1 MIGCV
6 LAYKTRNLDPRFGEA
21 KQLGFAMYNIA
32 FTGIIIITISGV
44 VPMDQ
49 VNKKM
54 LQTVGVL
61 WGTLFC
67 SSAFVVPRLFEVTK
81 RKKPGTHANRVWKN
95 EGRAQ
100 VLVSASAERSS
111 RGIDDSSTFTTE
123 LQESPRLKRESLEQP
138 SGFIDKLPDLMEDS
152 KESFQS

>member
-1 MIGCV
+1 MNRTRGHFSSHSLAFMVSSCNDVLEAFVNSKFTCFYRLAILVMIGCV

-32 FTGIIIITISGV
+32 FTGIIIIIISGV
-44 VPMDQ
+44 VHMDQ

-67 SSAFVVPRLFEVTK
+67 SSGF
-81 RKKPGTHANRVWKN
+81 
-95 EGRAQ
+95 
-100 VLVSASAERSS
+100 
-111 RGIDDSSTFTTE
+111 RG
-123 LQESPRLKRESLEQP
+123 SP
-138 SGFIDKLPDLMEDS
+138 
-152 KESFQS
+152 SF